1 MTGNDLILRITKL
14 IIEQTISQNL
24 PTVVFLSVNEKGDLV
39 KEIIRNLKGGT
50 QDENDYTPEDWM
62 RVAQIMEQLAE
73 IPLLIKKTSD
83 KNYILTETKTFIK
96 GMSGQ
101 KGLVIIDSEESILA
115 KEFTIGENISI
126 IVPGENE
133 RGTK

>member
-1 MTGNDLILRITKL
+1 MTGNDLILRITEL